1 MSDSLSISATEKINI
16 IELLNRF
23 GIAIDSRDWDTF
35 SSLFAQEV
43 EFDYSSIGDIAGV
56 FPPAEITNNAQKNF
70 GGFKVTQ
77 HVITNHQI
85 KPSSDTAKCEAY
97 VRAMHVL
104 PNEEV
109 EPMLEIGG
117 CYLAE
122 LIQTDSDWKIK
133 SWKFELFWSKGDF
146 ALFDLAKKITK
157 L

>member
-1 MSDSLSISATEKINI
+1 MSDNRSISAAKKIKI

-35 SSLFAQEV
+35 SSLFAEEV
-43 EFDYSSIGDIAGV
+43 EFDYSAIGDIAGV

-70 GGFKVTQ
+70 GGFQVTQ

-85 KPSSDTAKCEAY
+85 SISDNTAHCKAY

-104 PNEEV
+104 PNDEV
-109 EPMLEIGG
+109 ESMLEIGG
-117 CYLAE
+117 DYLVE
-122 LIQTDSDWKIK
+122 LIQTNSDWKIK

-146 ALFDLAKKITK
+146 TLFDLAKKVNN
-157 L
+157 

>member
-1 MSDSLSISATEKINI
+1 MSDSLSISAAEKIKI

-35 SSLFAQEV
+35 LSLFAEEV
-43 EFDYSSIGDIAGV
+43 EFDYSAIGDIAGV
-56 FPPAEITNNAQKNF
+56 FPPAEITDNARKNF
-70 GGFKVTQ
+70 GGFEATQ
-77 HVITNHQI
+77 HLITNHQI
-85 KPSSDTAKCEAY
+85 EPSIDTAKCKAY

-109 EPMLEIGG
+109 ESMLEIGG

-122 LIQTDSDWKIK
+122 LIKTDSDWKIE

-146 ALFDLAKKITK
+146 ALFELAKKANK
-157 L
+157 